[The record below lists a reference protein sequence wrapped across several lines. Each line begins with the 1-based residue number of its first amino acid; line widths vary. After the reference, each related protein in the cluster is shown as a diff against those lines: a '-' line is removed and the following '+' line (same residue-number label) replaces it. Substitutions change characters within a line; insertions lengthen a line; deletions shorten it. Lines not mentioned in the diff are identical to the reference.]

1 MLFCTMQHI
10 FNGSLPP
17 GIRGEVSNNQRVS
30 GSKHKSQ
37 PVAEKDTKEVPESSQ
52 PSETNYVV

>member
-1 MLFCTMQHI
+1 MQHM

-17 GIRGEVSNNQRVS
+17 GIRGEVSNSQRVS

-37 PVAEKDTKEVPESSQ
+37 PVTEKDTKEVPESSQ